1 MDAFRDR
8 DRAHAAIDLVGR
20 SGAKHLEIG
29 YQREGVPIEEA
40 DWWASAQYRGTRI
53 TVEHQ
58 TGPEQALES
67 LALRLL
73 TGAKCVKCGRLI
85 SLQRAG
91 AVFFRS
97 GSLIDGTRWDEQT
110 VRQTVRARGMC
121 LWQREGKRWET
132 GCRHDRATS
141 ER

>member
-1 MDAFRDR
+1 MNAFGDR
-8 DRAHAAIDLVGR
+8 DRAYAAIDLVGR

-29 YQREGVPIEEA
+29 YLHDGVPIEEA
-40 DWWASAQYRGTRI
+40 DWWASAQYRGVRI
-53 TVEHQ
+53 TVEQ
-58 TGPEQALES
+58 QVGPEQALEA

-85 SLQRAG
+85 KLQQAG

-97 GSLIDGTRWDEQT
+97 GSLIDGTRWDEQII
-110 VRQTVRARGMC
+110 RQTVRTEGMC
-121 LWQREGKRWET
+121 LWQREGKRWEM
-132 GCRHDRATS
+132 GCRDRRATS